1 MTDNNL
7 HEVIVTRIFD
17 APIEEIWSYWNDAE
31 KFKKWWGPDNFDC
44 PTAKL
49 DFREGGKSLVSME
62 SKQFGFP
69 EQFSILEYTKIV
81 PMELIE
87 YVHNMADKDGNKI
100 DPTTIG
106 MPADFPQDVK
116 TVAIFKERDGK
127 TEMTVTEYMPADT
140 SMLENAEK
148 GLNQS
153 IDKMVKAV
161 KNR

>member
-1 MTDNNL
+1 MTDSIKKI
-7 HEVIVTRIFD
+7 IVTRTFN
-17 APIEEIWSYWNDAE
+17 APLDEIWSYWTDGE

-44 PTAKL
+44 PTAEI

-69 EQFSILEYTKIV
+69 EQFSILEYTKII
-81 PMELIE
+81 PMEHIE
-87 YVHNMADKDGNKI
+87 YIHNMADKDGNKI
-100 DPTTIG
+100 DPTKIR

-116 TVAIFKERDGK
+116 TVVIFKEIDGK
-127 TEMTVTEYMPADT
+127 TEMTVTEYMPANT

-153 IDKMVKAV
+153 IDKMVKAASD
-161 KNR
+161 N